1 MVSPER
7 CRSRVPVSK
16 ETAPATVNIPA
27 DVVYEAGEE
36 VPEHKHLSM

>member
-16 ETAPATVNIPA
+16 ETAPAIANIPA
-27 DVVYEAGEE
+27 DVVYKAGDE
-36 VPEHKHLSM
+36 VPEHPHP